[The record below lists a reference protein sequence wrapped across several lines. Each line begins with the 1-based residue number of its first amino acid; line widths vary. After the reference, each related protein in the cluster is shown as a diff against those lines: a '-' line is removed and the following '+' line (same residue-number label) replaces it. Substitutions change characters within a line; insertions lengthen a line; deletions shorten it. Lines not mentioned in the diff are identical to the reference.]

1 MCGCRKKTS
10 IRKNSVSPK
19 TSVRPEDVFELLK
32 AGNRRFM
39 QGASVHPNID
49 SQRRVELS
57 QGQSPFAVILGCSDS
72 RIPPEIIFDRGL
84 GDLFVIRVAG
94 NIVDQTVMGSVV
106 YGVSHLG
113 CPLVVV
119 LGHES
124 CGAVTAA
131 YNSETDSECEPPSL
145 LKIVEKIRENT
156 PGVLSQSE
164 HDGSDITAAIQE
176 NVQTVVKQLEA
187 EPGIAELIAGGKA
200 RIVGAYYNLRSG
212 NVTWR

>member
-1 MCGCRKKTS
+1 M
-10 IRKNSVSPK
+10 SPK

-94 NIVDQTVMGSVV
+94 NIVDQAVMGSVV
-106 YGVSHLG
+106 YGVCHLG

-131 YNSETDSECEPPSL
+131 YNFEADPESESPSL
-145 LKIVEKIRENT
+145 LKIIEKIRENT
-156 PGVLSQSE
+156 PGALSQHE
-164 HDGSDITAAIQE
+164 HNGSDITAAIQE
-176 NVQTVVKQLEA
+176 NVRTVVKQLETEQVLA
-187 EPGIAELIAGGKA
+187 AFIAEKKA